1 MAPALTRFTLS
12 KDERLHG
19 KRAVDRL
26 FAKGKFRSCGCLRYC
41 YLIGNGLEYTRI
53 MVSVPKRLFKRAVR
67 RNALKRRIRESYRLQ
82 KHILP
87 SGSGVDILFVY
98 TDREFAESREIFT
111 VVGRILSELSV
122 EIRKHYERKSVSGQA
137 ETGGD
142 S

>member
-1 MAPALTRFTLS
+1 M
-12 KDERLHG
+12 
-19 KRAVDRL
+19 
-26 FAKGKFRSCGCLRYC
+26 
-41 YLIGNGLEYTRI
+41 